1 MTTATNAP
9 QPESRPEGSSEKNAR
24 AMRANPPSAFRSLA
38 WGAAPSPDL
47 RRYAGASGGLT
58 LYAPN
63 TPARPVDLFGV
74 PVTSE
79 LYHFAF
85 GRFYLGQ
92 AFLDGRE
99 NFLAMKSALT
109 TAYGK
114 PSLRNDLAQVYAWQW
129 DDAEVEVRLYYQ
141 ATYDKSTVEFRSGRF

>member
-1 MTTATNAP
+1 
-9 QPESRPEGSSEKNAR
+9 
-24 AMRANPPSAFRSLA
+24 
-38 WGAAPSPDL
+38 
-47 RRYAGASGGLT
+47 LT

-63 TPARPVDLFGV
+63 TPARPIDLFGV
-74 PVTSE
+74 PITSE

-109 TAYGK
+109 AAYGR
-114 PSLRNDLAQVYAWQW
+114 PSFRNDLTHVYAWQW
-129 DDAEVEVRLYYQ
+129 DDAKVEVRLSYQ
-141 ATYDKSTVEFRSGRF
+141 ARYEKSTVEFRNTGF